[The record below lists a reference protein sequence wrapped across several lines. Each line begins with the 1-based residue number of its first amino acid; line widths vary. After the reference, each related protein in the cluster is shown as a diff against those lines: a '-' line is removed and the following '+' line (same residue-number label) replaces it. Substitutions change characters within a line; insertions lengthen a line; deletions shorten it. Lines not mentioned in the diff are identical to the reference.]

1 MDSFVIDIQ
10 LVENLIICSTIIFII
25 SVSTTA
31 FLMPKVNNLGLR
43 INVIDIPNIRK
54 QHKDIIVR
62 LGGLGIYF
70 GFLIGIF
77 VLLIIRIFFSKELFE
92 INQLIPIFLGSGCLF
107 LLGISDDFKQKN
119 PYLKLILQIAI
130 ASLMYANN
138 VKLYT
143 INFPFSNLD
152 ISFINFQELFTY
164 LFTIF
169 WIVGITN
176 SINWL
181 DGLDGLAAG
190 ISVIISVGLSINFIY
205 FEQFDL
211 AFILIAFAGA
221 TIGFLRFNFYPAKI
235 LMGDGGSYFLGGL
248 LSIISLKGINLISK
262 LENAQN
268 DNIILPIQ
276 FLFLL
281 FCIPLTD
288 LILVTTSRVIQGYS
302 PFYPDRRHLHH
313 KMLNL
318 GLSHRDTVI
327 LFYGFTQLFVSISLY
342 IYGVKGKLIVLCLS
356 LIFIALCI
364 LYCINFKN
372 KIKKN

>member
-10 LVENLIICSTIIFII
+10 LVDNLIICSTIIFII
-25 SVSTTA
+25 SVSSTA

-43 INVIDIPNIRK
+43 INVIDMPNIRK
-54 QHKDIIVR
+54 QHKNIIVR

-77 VLLIIRIFFSKELFE
+77 VLLIIRIFFSKEFFE
-92 INQLIPIFLGSGCLF
+92 LSQIIPIFWGSGCLF
-107 LLGISDDFKQKN
+107 LLGISDDFKHKN

-138 VKLYT
+138 VKLQT
-143 INFPFSNLD
+143 IDFPFFNLD
-152 ISFINFQELFTY
+152 IGYINFQELFIY

-211 AFILIAFAGA
+211 AFILIAFSGA

-248 LSIISLKGINLISK
+248 LSIVSLKGINLISQI
-262 LENAQN
+262 ENSQN
-268 DNIILPIQ
+268 DNLILPIQ

-281 FCIPLTD
+281 FCVPLTD

-342 IYGVKGKLIVLCLS
+342 VYGVK
-356 LIFIALCI
+356 
-364 LYCINFKN
+364 
-372 KIKKN
+372 

>member
-1 MDSFVIDIQ
+1 MRSFVIDIQ
-10 LVENLIICSTIIFII
+10 IVENLIIYSTIIFII
-25 SVSTTA
+25 SISTSA

-43 INVIDIPNIRK
+43 INVIDMPNIRK
-54 QHKDIIVR
+54 QHKNIIVR

-70 GFLIGIF
+70 GFLTGIF
-77 VLLIIRIFFSKELFE
+77 VLLIIRFFFSKEFFE
-92 INQLIPIFLGSGCLF
+92 LNQLIPIFLGSGCLF

-119 PYLKLILQIAI
+119 PYLKLILQITI

-138 VKLYT
+138 VKLNV
-143 INFPFSNLD
+143 IDFPFSNLD
-152 ISFINFQELFTY
+152 ISFINFQELFIY

-190 ISVIISVGLSINFIY
+190 ISVIISLGLSINFIY

-211 AFILIAFAGA
+211 AFILIAFSGA

-248 LSIISLKGINLISK
+248 LSIVSLKGINLISQ
-262 LENAQN
+262 LDNAQN
-268 DNIILPIQ
+268 ENIILPFQ

-281 FCIPLTD
+281 FCLPLTD
-288 LILVTTSRVIQGYS
+288 LILVTTSRVIQGLF

-318 GLSHRDTVI
+318 G
-327 LFYGFTQLFVSISLY
+327 FIS
-342 IYGVKGKLIVLCLS
+342 S
-356 LIFIALCI
+356 
-364 LYCINFKN
+364 
-372 KIKKN
+372 

>member
-1 MDSFVIDIQ
+1 MHSFVIDIKI
-10 LVENLIICSTIIFII
+10 VENLIICSTIIFII
-25 SVSTTA
+25 SVSTSA

-43 INVIDIPNIRK
+43 INVIDTPNIRK
-54 QHKDIIVR
+54 QHKNIIVR

-70 GFLIGIF
+70 GFLTGIF
-77 VLLIIRIFFSKELFE
+77 VLLLSRYLFGKDFFELS
-92 INQLIPIFLGSGCLF
+92 QLIPIFWGSSCLF
-107 LLGISDDFKQKN
+107 FLGISDDFQHKN
-119 PYLKLILQIAI
+119 PYLKLIFQIII

-138 VKLYT
+138 VKLHA
-143 INFPFSNLD
+143 IDFSFFNLD
-152 ISFINFQELFTY
+152 ISFINFQELFIY

-176 SINWL
+176 SMNWL

-190 ISVIISVGLSINFIY
+190 ISIIISVGLSINFIY

-248 LSIISLKGINLISK
+248 LSIVSLKGINLIAQ

-268 DNIILPIQ
+268 ENLILPFQ

-288 LILVTTSRVIQGYS
+288 LILVTTTRVIQGYS

-342 IYGVKGKLIVLCLS
+342 TYGVNGKLIVLCLS
-356 LIFIALCI
+356 LIFVALCI

-372 KIKKN
+372 KT

>member
-211 AFILIAFAGA
+211 AFILIAFSGA